1 MTPGALHIDLDE
13 LLAASAGPA
22 FYVVSKRKLAILFLS
37 TFTAYAFYWFY
48 QNWRSYKGKHPEA
61 SRFGSTVSPAP
72 RAAFSLFFTHALFRK
87 IKTYGQAQPAVARW
101 RCQLHATILV
111 ALMLLANFIDVLIKG
126 AAGDAASFASIF
138 VLVLPFLKAQA
149 IINLGCGDADGAGN
163 DRLTRANWAWIVV
176 GAAGW
181 VLVIAGLLM
190 PGEI

>member
-1 MTPGALHIDLDE
+1 MHMTPGTPHIDLDE

-48 QNWRSYKGKHPEA
+48 QNWRRYKGKHPEA
-61 SRFGSTVSPAP
+61 SRFGSTISPAP

-87 IKTYGQAQPAVARW
+87 IKAYGQAQPAVARW

-138 VLVLPFLKAQA
+138 VLVLPFLKAQEM
-149 IINLGCGDADGAGN
+149 INIGCGDPAGQSN
-163 DRLTRANWAWIVV
+163 DRLTKANWAWITA
-176 GAAGW
+176 GAIGW
-181 VLVIAGLLM
+181 VLALM
-190 PGEI
+190 ELI